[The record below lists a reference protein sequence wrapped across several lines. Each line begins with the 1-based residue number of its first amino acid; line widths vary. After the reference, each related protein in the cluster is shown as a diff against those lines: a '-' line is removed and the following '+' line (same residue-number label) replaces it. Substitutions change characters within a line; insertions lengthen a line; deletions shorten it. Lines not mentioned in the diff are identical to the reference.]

1 LQLADQRL
9 LRRAARAGIPLDC
22 ALVDHDGE
30 GESGMILRFCHHK
43 FGGVVFAVVRTVPV
57 NDHAV
62 DTAADHVGD
71 LLMNLSGIR
80 GVVANVHVVRS
91 SKPHHHVCVDLGGRP
106 WIQQRVH
113 VHFADV
119 SGASIVVALFDKTV
133 GGAGIVCR
141 LIG

>member
-1 LQLADQRL
+1 
-9 LRRAARAGIPLDC
+9 
-22 ALVDHDGE
+22 
-30 GESGMILRFCHHK
+30 MTLRFCHHK

-62 DTAADHVGD
+62 DAAADHVGD
-71 LLMNLSGIR
+71 LLMNLPGIR
-80 GVVANVHVVRS
+80 GVVANVHVVRPTE
-91 SKPHHHVCVDLGGRP
+91 PHHHMCIDLGGRP

-119 SGASIVVALFDKTV
+119 SGACIAIRLFSETV
-133 GGAGIVCR
+133 RGTSIVCR